1 LGHERRPQ
9 GITIQTDVSQTEF
22 TSAESALLARFFTNL
37 DRPVF
42 ALRNLPEVVKGAL
55 FSRYSRTEKSLRRVL
70 LDEFINE
77 PDSGFEALAGKP
89 SNDDDMVAVRRAE
102 EFYERV
108 LVGYGDDSVAELAGA
123 HVAVERTSTLAA
135 KALEDSR
142 IGISPL
148 EKSTRY
154 VRFDRP
160 GPDGRHL
167 FYRGPELAHPDYE
180 PAADA
185 LFTAYSGL
193 VEPVTEAIRQRF
205 PLEAGETDRAWKSAT
220 RAKALDLLRGLLP
233 AGTLTNLGL
242 FGNGRAFEY
251 LITKMAAHELP
262 ECRRLATDLHR
273 ELALVIPAFVKRA
286 LDDRYGRPSAERLAR
301 IRTET
306 AKLARPGAGQAQSG
320 PSVRAGRA
328 QGASVKLI
336 EHDPDAEKKVVAA
349 ALFPHSNAS
358 LEGQRGDPAQVLEA
372 LLGDRSNRR
381 QRAPR
386 ALEHAEYT
394 FEIVANFGAYR
405 DLHRHRML
413 TQDRQLLGTGLGYD
427 VPAGLGDLGL
437 DGQFAAAVDAAARV
451 HSTLEAEAGPALA
464 QYIVPLAFRVR
475 WYFRA
480 NLREV
485 YHLCELRTTPQGHPD
500 YRWVAQEMFRR
511 VAEVHPRLA
520 RYARFVDLGP
530 GDELERRQ
538 AERRIDAKLSAL
550 DHGVR

>member
-1 LGHERRPQ
+1 VA
-9 GITIQTDVSQTEF
+9 TTEF
-22 TSAESALLARFFTNL
+22 SAAESALLARYFTNL

-70 LDEFINE
+70 LDEFINSSE
-77 PDSGFEALAGKP
+77 SGFDALAGKP
-89 SNDDDMVAVRRAE
+89 SDDGDMVAVRRAE

-160 GPDGRHL
+160 GPDGRYLYH
-167 FYRGPELAHPDYE
+167 RGPELAHPDYE

-185 LFTAYSGL
+185 LFATYSSM
-193 VEPVTEAIRQRF
+193 VEPVTEAIRRRF
-205 PLEAGETDRAWKSAT
+205 PLEPGETDRAWKSAT

-262 ECRRLATDLHR
+262 ECRQLATELHR
-273 ELALVIPAFVKRA
+273 ELGAVIPSFVKRA
-286 LDDRYGRPSAERLAR
+286 LDDRYGRPSAERMAR
-301 IRTET
+301 IRDEVARLAVR
-306 AKLARPGAGQAQSG
+306 AKPEPPSG
-320 PSVRAGRA
+320 PSVT
-328 QGASVKLI
+328 LI

-349 ALFPHSNAS
+349 ALFPHSNAG
-358 LEGQRGDPAQVLEA
+358 LEEQAGDPAHVLEA
-372 LLGDRSNRR
+372 LLGDRANRR

-386 ALEHAEYT
+386 ALEHAAYT

-413 TQDRQLLGTGLGYD
+413 TQDRQVLGTALGYD
-427 VPAGLGDLGL
+427 LPPGLAELGM
-437 DGQFAAAVDAAARV
+437 DGQFAAAVESAAAV
-451 HSTLEAEAGPALA
+451 HARLERDTGPALA
-464 QYIVPLAFRVR
+464 QYLVPLSFRVR

-511 VAEVHPRLA
+511 VGEVHPGLA

-530 GDELERRQ
+530 GDELERRK
-538 AERRIDAKLSAL
+538 AERKLDDKLSAL
-550 DHGVR
+550 DRGVR

>member
-1 LGHERRPQ
+1 MAA
-9 GITIQTDVSQTEF
+9 TEF
-22 TSAESALLARFFTNL
+22 TSAESAVIARYFTNL

-70 LDEFINE
+70 LEEFINE
-77 PDSGFEALAGKP
+77 PDSGFDALTGK
-89 SNDDDMVAVRRAE
+89 SSEHDDMVAVHRAE

-123 HVAVERTSTLAA
+123 HVAIERTSTLAA

-160 GPDGRHL
+160 GADGRHL
-167 FYRGPELAHPDYE
+167 YHRGPELAHPEYE

-185 LFTAYSGL
+185 LFAAYGSL
-193 VEPVTEAIRQRF
+193 VEPITEAIRARF
-205 PLEAGETDRAWKSAT
+205 PLETGETDRAWKSAT

-233 AGTLTNLGL
+233 AGALTNLGL

-262 ECRRLATDLHR
+262 ECRQLATDLHR
-273 ELALVIPAFVKRA
+273 ELALVIPAFVKRS
-286 LDDRYGRPSAERLAR
+286 LDDRYGRPSAERMTRIRSETAGLAR
-301 IRTET
+301 RGELT
-306 AKLARPGAGQAQSG
+306 PQAG
-320 PSVRAGRA
+320 PSV
-328 QGASVKLI
+328 KLV
-336 EHDPDAEKKVVAA
+336 EHDPEAERKVVAA
-349 ALFPHSNAS
+349 ALFPHSDAS
-358 LEGQRGDPAQVLEA
+358 LEEQTADPAQVLEA
-372 LLGDRSNRR
+372 LLGDRANRR

-386 ALEHAEYT
+386 ALEHAQYT

-413 TQDRQLLGTGLGYD
+413 TQDRQLLGISLGYD
-427 VPAGLGDLGL
+427 LPAGLADLGMA
-437 DGQFAAAVDAAARV
+437 GRFAATVEAAAEV
-451 HSTLEAEAGPALA
+451 HASLERDAGPVLA

-538 AERRIDAKLSAL
+538 AERRIDDKLSAL
-550 DHGVR
+550 RPHEV

>member
-1 LGHERRPQ
+1 MAE
-9 GITIQTDVSQTEF
+9 TEF
-22 TSAESALLARFFTNL
+22 TSAESQVLGRYFTNL

-77 PDSGFEALAGKP
+77 PDSGFEALAGNP
-89 SNDDDMVAVRRAE
+89 MGSDDMVAVRRAE

-167 FYRGPELAHPDYE
+167 FYRGSELAHPEYE

-185 LFTAYSGL
+185 LFAVYSSM
-193 VEPVTEAIRQRF
+193 VEPVTEAIRARY
-205 PLEAGETDRAWKSAT
+205 PIESGETDRAWKSAT

-251 LITKMAAHELP
+251 LITKMTAHELP
-262 ECRRLATDLHR
+262 ECRRLAADLHQ
-273 ELALVIPAFVKRA
+273 ELAMVIPAFVKRA
-286 LDDRYGRPSAERLAR
+286 LDNRYGGPAAERMAR
-301 IRTET
+301 IREATAAIAKRGETEP
-306 AKLARPGAGQAQSG
+306 AAG
-320 PSVRAGRA
+320 PSVR
-328 QGASVKLI
+328 LL
-336 EHDPDAEKKVVAA
+336 EFDPDAERKVVAA
-349 ALFPHSNAS
+349 AVFPYSNLS
-358 LEGQRGDPAQVLEA
+358 LEEQTSDPAQVLEA
-372 LLGDRSNRR
+372 LLGDRANRR

-386 ALEHAEYT
+386 ALEHAQYT

-413 TQDRQLLGTGLGYD
+413 TQDRQLLGTSLGYD
-427 VPAGLGDLGL
+427 LPPGLAELGMA
-437 DGQFAAAVDAAARV
+437 DRFRAAVDGAAAAYR
-451 HSTLEAEAGPALA
+451 SLEKDAGPALA
-464 QYIVPLAFRVR
+464 QYVVPLAFRVR

-500 YRWVAQEMFRR
+500 YRLVAQEMFRR

-520 RYARFVDLGP
+520 RYAGFVDLGP
-530 GDELERRQ
+530 GDELERRRS
-538 AERRIDAKLSAL
+538 ERRIDEKLSAL
-550 DHGVR
+550 DTPVR

>member
-1 LGHERRPQ
+1 
-9 GITIQTDVSQTEF
+9 VS
-22 TSAESALLARFFTNL
+22 SAEFSPAEARLLERYFTNL

-70 LDEFINE
+70 LEEFINE
-77 PDSGFEALAGKP
+77 PESGFDRLAGTP
-89 SNDDDMVAVRRAE
+89 PADDDMVAVRRAE

-123 HVAVERTSTLAA
+123 HVAVEQTSTLAA

-154 VRFDRP
+154 VRFDRLA
-160 GPDGRHL
+160 PDGRFL
-167 FYRGPELAHPDYE
+167 YYRSAELASADYE

-185 LFTAYSGL
+185 LFEAYSRL
-193 VEPVTEAIRQRF
+193 VEPATQAIRERF
-205 PLEAGETDRAWKSAT
+205 PQEEGETDRAWKAAT

-242 FGNGRAFEY
+242 YGNGRAFEY
-251 LITKMAAHELP
+251 LITKMAAHALP
-262 ECRRLATDLHR
+262 ECQALATNLHR
-273 ELALVIPAFVKRA
+273 ELSLVIPAFVRRA
-286 LDDRYGRPSAERLAR
+286 LDDKYGKPAAERMAAVRSATSRLAPHG
-301 IRTET
+301 EV
-306 AKLARPGAGQAQSG
+306 ASAG
-320 PSVRAGRA
+320 PSVRLLEFDA
-328 QGASVKLI
+328 
-336 EHDPDAEKKVVAA
+336 DAERKVVAA
-349 ALFPHSNAS
+349 ALFPHSNLAMD
-358 LEGQRGDPAQVLEA
+358 EQTVDVAA
-372 LLGDRSNRR
+372 LLDALLADRANRR

-386 ALEHAEYT
+386 ALEHATYT
-394 FEIVANFGAYR
+394 FEIVANFAAYR

-413 TQDRQLLGTGLGYD
+413 TQDRQLLGTDLGYD
-427 VPAGLGDLGL
+427 LAPGLVELNMAGDFSRAVEAAAQAHRRLERDLG
-437 DGQFAAAVDAAARV
+437 Q
-451 HSTLEAEAGPALA
+451 ALA
-464 QYIVPLAFRVR
+464 QYVVPLAFHVR

-480 NLREV
+480 NLREI

-511 VAEVHPRLA
+511 VADVHPRLA

-530 GDELERRQ
+530 GDELERRKS
-538 AERRIDAKLSAL
+538 ERKIDDKLSAL
-550 DHGVR
+550 DQRVR

>member
-1 LGHERRPQ
+1 
-9 GITIQTDVSQTEF
+9 V
-22 TSAESALLARFFTNL
+22 LARYFTNL

-77 PDSGFEALAGKP
+77 PDSGFEALTGNP
-89 SNDDDMVAVRRAE
+89 VDSDDMVAVRKAE

-135 KALEDSR
+135 KAVEDSR

-160 GPDGRHL
+160 GPDGRYL
-167 FYRGPELAHPDYE
+167 FYRGPELAHPEYE

-185 LFTAYSGL
+185 LFGVYSSM
-193 VEPVTEAIRQRF
+193 VEPVTEAIRTRF
-205 PLEAGETDRAWKSAT
+205 PIEAGETDRAWKSAT

-233 AGTLTNLGL
+233 AGALTNLGL

-251 LITKMAAHELP
+251 LITKLAAHELP
-262 ECRRLATDLHR
+262 ECRRLASDLHT

-286 LDDRYGRPSAERLAR
+286 LDERYGGPSAERMVR
-301 IRTET
+301 IRE
-306 AKLARPGAGQAQSG
+306 AMARLAERGGVEPVAG
-320 PSVRAGRA
+320 PSVAGRA
-328 QGASVKLI
+328 QGAPSVRLV
-336 EHDPDAEKKVVAA
+336 ESDPDAERKVVAA
-349 ALFPHSNAS
+349 ALFPHSDLP
-358 LEGQRGDPAQVLEA
+358 LEELGGDQAQVLEA
-372 LLGDRSNRR
+372 LLGDRANRR
-381 QRAPR
+381 QRVSR
-386 ALEHAEYT
+386 ALEHAMYT

-413 TQDRQLLGTGLGYD
+413 TQDRQLLGTALGYD
-427 VPAGLGDLGL
+427 LPPGLDDLGVA
-437 DGQFAAAVDAAARV
+437 GRFRAAVEAAAAVHPRLV
-451 HSTLEAEAGPALA
+451 HDAGPELA

-475 WYFRA
+475 WYFRVS
-480 NLREV
+480 LREV

-520 RYARFVDLGP
+520 GYASFVDMGP
-530 GDELERRQ
+530 GDELERRRS
-538 AERRIDAKLSAL
+538 ERRIDEKLGAL
-550 DHGVR
+550 DRPVR

>member
-1 LGHERRPQ
+1 MAGVRA
-9 GITIQTDVSQTEF
+9 TIGGTVAGNPSEF
-22 TSAESALLARFFTNL
+22 TPAESAVLARYFTNL

-70 LDEFINE
+70 LDEFINQPE
-77 PDSGFEALAGKP
+77 SGFDTSAGIQAEIE
-89 SNDDDMVAVRRAE
+89 DLVAVRRAE

-123 HVAVERTSTLAA
+123 HVAVEQVSTLAA

-142 IGISPL
+142 IGLSPL

-167 FYRGPELAHPDYE
+167 YHRGPELSHPDYE
-180 PAADA
+180 VTADA
-185 LFTAYSGL
+185 LFDTYSAL
-193 VEPVTEAIRQRF
+193 IEPVTNSIRERF

-233 AGTLTNLGL
+233 AGTLTNLGM

-251 LITKMAAHELP
+251 LITKLAAHELP
-262 ECRRLATDLHR
+262 ECRGLAIDLHR
-273 ELALVIPAFVKRA
+273 ELELVIPAFVKRA
-286 LDDRYGRPSAERLAR
+286 VDERYGAPAAERIVRMRTGTASLAHR
-301 IRTET
+301 RG
-306 AKLARPGAGQAQSG
+306 GAATG
-320 PSVRAGRA
+320 PSVR
-328 QGASVKLI
+328 LI
-336 EHDPDAEKKVVAA
+336 EHDPDAERKVVAA
-349 ALFPHSNAS
+349 ALFPQSDIGWDE
-358 LEGQRGDPAQVLEA
+358 LKGDPGKVLDA
-372 LLGDRSNRR
+372 VLGDRANRR

-386 ALEHAEYT
+386 ALEHAQYT
-394 FEIVANFGAYR
+394 FEIVANFAAYR

-413 TQDRQLLGTGLGYD
+413 TQDRQLLGTSLGYD
-427 VPAGLGDLGL
+427 LPTGLAELGQ
-437 DGQFAAAVDAAARV
+437 DGRFRTAIEAAAAAHAR
-451 HSTLEAEAGPALA
+451 LERDTGPALA
-464 QYIVPLAFRVR
+464 QYLVPLAFHVR
-475 WYFRA
+475 WYFRV

-500 YRWVAQEMFRR
+500 YRWVAQEMFKL
-511 VAEVHPRLA
+511 VSQVHPRLA
-520 RYARFVDLGP
+520 KYAKFVDMGP

-538 AERRIDAKLSAL
+538 SERRIDEKLGAL
-550 DHGVR
+550 DRNH

>member
-1 LGHERRPQ
+1 MAE
-9 GITIQTDVSQTEF
+9 TEF
-22 TSAESALLARFFTNL
+22 TSAESQLLARYFTNL

-70 LDEFINE
+70 LEEFINE
-77 PDSGFEALAGKP
+77 PDSGFAALTGNP
-89 SNDDDMVAVRRAE
+89 IDGDDMVAVRRAE

-160 GPDGRHL
+160 GPDGRYL
-167 FYRGPELAHPDYE
+167 FYRGPELAHPEYE

-185 LFTAYSGL
+185 LFAVYSGL
-193 VEPVTEAIRQRF
+193 VEPVTGAIRMRY
-205 PLEAGETDRAWKSAT
+205 PIEAGETDRAWKSAT

-233 AGTLTNLGL
+233 AGALTNLGL

-251 LITKMAAHELP
+251 LITKLAAHELP
-262 ECRRLATDLHR
+262 ECRRVATDLHR

-286 LDDRYGRPSAERLAR
+286 LDDRYGRPAAERMAR
-301 IRTET
+301 IREAT
-306 AKLARPGAGQAQSG
+306 AAIAQMGGTGPVTG
-320 PSVRAGRA
+320 PSVRL
-328 QGASVKLI
+328 V
-336 EHDPDAEKKVVAA
+336 EFDPDAERKVVAA
-349 ALFPHSNAS
+349 ALFPYSNRS
-358 LEGQRGDPAQVLEA
+358 LEDSSADPAQVLEA
-372 LLGDRSNRR
+372 LLGDRANRR
-381 QRAPR
+381 QRVPR

-413 TQDRQLLGTGLGYD
+413 TQDRQPLGTSLGYD
-427 VPAGLGDLGL
+427 LPPGLADLGL
-437 DGQFAAAVDAAARV
+437 ADRFREAVEGAAAAHR
-451 HSTLEAEAGPALA
+451 TLERDAGPALA

-511 VAEVHPRLA
+511 VTEVHPRLA
-520 RYARFVDLGP
+520 GYAAFVDLGP
-530 GDELERRQ
+530 GDELERRRS
-538 AERRIDAKLSAL
+538 ERRIDEKLGAL
-550 DHGVR
+550 DRPVR

>member
-1 LGHERRPQ
+1 VVPP
-9 GITIQTDVSQTEF
+9 EF
-22 TSAESALLARFFTNL
+22 NASESAVLSRYFTNL

-77 PDSGFEALAGKP
+77 PDSGFERLAGTP
-89 SNDDDMVAVRRAE
+89 PVDDDMVAVRRAE

-123 HVAVERTSTLAA
+123 HVAVEQTSTLAA

-142 IGISPL
+142 IGLSPL

-154 VRFDRP
+154 VRFDRL
-160 GPDGRHL
+160 GLDGRYLYH
-167 FYRGPELAHPDYE
+167 RGPELAHPEYE
-180 PAADA
+180 RAADA
-185 LFTAYSGL
+185 LFDAYSKL
-193 VEPVTEAIRQRF
+193 VEPATLAIRERF
-205 PLEAGETDRAWKSAT
+205 PQEEGETDRAWKSAT

-273 ELALVIPAFVKRA
+273 ELSLVIPAFVRRA
-286 LDDRYGRPSAERLAR
+286 LDDRYGMPAAERMR
-301 IRTET
+301 D
-306 AKLARPGAGQAQSG
+306 
-320 PSVRAGRA
+320 VREKAALLAGRGPVA
-328 QGASVKLI
+328 ATPPQVRLV
-336 EHDPDAEKKVVAA
+336 EYDRDAERKVVAA
-349 ALFPHSNAS
+349 ALFPHSNRPLDEQS
-358 LEGQRGDPAQVLEA
+358 GDPAAVLEA
-372 LLGDRSNRR
+372 MLAGRANRR
-381 QRAPR
+381 QRVPR
-386 ALEHAEYT
+386 ALEHAQYE
-394 FEIVANFGAYR
+394 FEIVANFAAYR

-413 TQDRQLLGTGLGYD
+413 TQDRQLLGTALGYD
-427 VPAGLGDLGL
+427 TPPGLDELGMQPKFVEAIEAAAEVHARLERDLG
-437 DGQFAAAVDAAARV
+437 
-451 HSTLEAEAGPALA
+451 SALA
-464 QYIVPLAFRVR
+464 QYIVPLAFHVR

-480 NLREV
+480 NLREI

-511 VAEVHPRLA
+511 VTEVHPLLA
-520 RYARFVDLGP
+520 RYASFVDMGP
-530 GDELERRQ
+530 GDELERRKS
-538 AERRIDAKLSAL
+538 ERRIDEKLSAL
-550 DHGVR
+550 EHPTKSEASPRLRGGP

>member
-1 LGHERRPQ
+1 MCRGYHN
-9 GITIQTDVSQTEF
+9 DVAASEF
-22 TSAESALLARFFTNL
+22 SGAESALLARYFTNL

-70 LDEFINE
+70 LDEFINS
-77 PDSGFEALAGKP
+77 PDSGFDALAGKP
-89 SNDDDMVAVRRAE
+89 SDSDDMVAVRRAE

-160 GPDGRHL
+160 GPDGRYLYH
-167 FYRGPELAHPDYE
+167 RGPELAQPEYE

-185 LFTAYSGL
+185 LFAAYSGM
-193 VEPVTEAIRQRF
+193 VEPVTDAIRQRY
-205 PLEAGETDRAWKSAT
+205 PQEAGETDRAWKSAT

-262 ECRRLATDLHR
+262 ECRRLATDLQR
-273 ELALVIPAFVKRA
+273 ELGAVIPSFVKRA
-286 LDDRYGRPSAERLAR
+286 LDDRYGRPSAERMAR
-301 IRTET
+301 IRTD
-306 AKLARPGAGQAQSG
+306 LARLSRHIPPNPQSG
-320 PSVRAGRA
+320 PT
-328 QGASVKLI
+328 VKLI
-336 EHDPDAEKKVVAA
+336 EHDPDAEQKVVAA
-349 ALFPHSNAS
+349 ALFPHSDAE
-358 LEGQRGDPAQVLEA
+358 LEEVGGDPAQVLEA
-372 LLGDRSNRR
+372 LLADRANRR

-386 ALEHAEYT
+386 ALEHATYT

-413 TQDRQLLGTGLGYD
+413 TQDRQVLGTALGYD
-427 VPAGLGDLGL
+427 LPPGLTDLGPNLQL
-437 DGQFAAAVDAAARV
+437 DARFVAAVEAAAAAHAR
-451 HSTLEAEAGPALA
+451 LERDAGPAIA
-464 QYIVPLAFRVR
+464 QYLVPLSFRVR
-475 WYFRA
+475 WYFKA

-485 YHLCELRTTPQGHPD
+485 YHLCELRTSPQGHPD

-511 VAEVHPRLA
+511 VSEVHPRLA
-520 RYARFVDLGP
+520 GYASFVDLGP
-530 GDELERRQ
+530 GDQLERRK
-538 AERRIDAKLSAL
+538 AEQKLDDKLSAL
-550 DHGVR
+550 DRGVR

>member
-1 LGHERRPQ
+1 MQ
-9 GITIQTDVSQTEF
+9 AVEF
-22 TSAESALLARFFTNL
+22 KPDEAALLGRYFTNL

-70 LDEFINE
+70 LDEFINDPE
-77 PDSGFEALAGKP
+77 SGFHGIAGAAQA
-89 SNDDDMVAVRRAE
+89 DDMVAVRRAE

-160 GPDGRHL
+160 GPDGRRLYH
-167 FYRGPELAHPDYE
+167 RGPELAHPAYE

-185 LFTAYSGL
+185 LFDTYSSL
-193 VEPVTEAIRQRF
+193 LEPLTESIRNRY
-205 PLEAGETDRAWKSAT
+205 PLEEGETERAWKSAT

-262 ECRRLATDLHR
+262 ECQALATDLHR
-273 ELALVIPAFVKRA
+273 ELSQVIPSFVKRA
-286 LDDRYGRPSAERLAR
+286 LDEKYGQPSAQRMVAMRSSLQRLATR
-301 IRTET
+301 GG
-306 AKLARPGAGQAQSG
+306 AKAAG
-320 PSVRAGRA
+320 PY
-328 QGASVKLI
+328 VKLVG
-336 EHDPDAEKKVVAA
+336 HDPAAERKVVQA
-349 ALFPHSNAS
+349 ALFPYSDGP
-358 LEGQRGDPAQVLEA
+358 LEAQPADPDAVLEA
-372 LLGDRSNRR
+372 MFAGRANRR
-381 QRAPR
+381 QRVPR
-386 ALEHAEYT
+386 ALEHAQYK
-394 FEIVANFGAYR
+394 FEIVANFAAYR

-413 TQDRQLLGTGLGYD
+413 TQDRQLLGTSLGFD
-427 VPAGLGDLGL
+427 VPAALADLRMEAPIR
-437 DGQFAAAVDAAARV
+437 AAIEQAAMAHEKMARD
-451 HSTLEAEAGPALA
+451 LGPALA
-464 QYIVPLAFRVR
+464 QYVVPLAFRVR
-475 WYFRA
+475 WYFRV
-480 NLREV
+480 NLREL

-500 YRWVAQEMFRR
+500 YRWVAQEMFRL
-511 VAEVHPRLA
+511 ASEVHPRLTRFA
-520 RYARFVDLGP
+520 TFVDMGP
-530 GDELERRQ
+530 GDELERRK
-538 AERRIDAKLSAL
+538 AERRLDEKLQTL
-550 DHGVR
+550 DRPVQ